1 MRSESGDSG
10 GFWYTQAGFIHVV
23 PKQDYAGAAFMGY
36 SDQLITVYHN
46 LATMLE
52 AGLPILRSLDRVA
65 EHAKGSLKRTL
76 MQVEHALSREGKTM
90 HEAMDAHP
98 KVFAEF
104 DRTVVKAADRSGNLE
119 ACFTMLSEWY
129 EFLRRMKR
137 IVLAGVMLPLLMLH
151 IAILLFYMA
160 TAFLDGSGYVAALID
175 VARAL
180 TVAIYGPCLTIWLIL
195 KFGNRV
201 PLLRDILDTL
211 AVRIP
216 VLGKGIKELCISRFA
231 KSFNM
236 LYKAGVPIS
245 ECFSL
250 APQAAG
256 NSYVSGL
263 FLGGRR
269 MIAQGKVPS
278 AGFSRGLPLE
288 YVDLWT
294 IGEETG
300 DLDKCVDKIAEI
312 SSDRAAL
319 YLGEVARWLPRI
331 FYFGYMMMMIRMI
344 FLLAQRYVEQLPGI

>member
-1 MRSESGDSG
+1 
-10 GFWYTQAGFIHVV
+10 
-23 PKQDYAGAAFMGY
+23 MGY
-36 SDQLITVYHN
+36 SDQLITVYYN
-46 LATMLE
+46 LATMLD

-65 EHAKGSLKRTL
+65 EQAKGSLKRTL
-76 MQVEHALSREGKTM
+76 LQVEHALSREGKTV

-104 DRTVVKAADRSGNLE
+104 DRTVVKAADQSGNLD
-119 ACFTMLSEWY
+119 ACFKMLSEWY

-137 IVLAGVMLPLLMLH
+137 IVLTGVVLPLIMLH
-151 IAILLFYMA
+151 FAFLLFYMVI
-160 TAFLDGSGYVAALID
+160 AFLDNGSYVAALIN
-175 VARAL
+175 VVRTL
-180 TVAIYGPCLTIWLIL
+180 TVAIYGPCLIIWLIL
-195 KFGNRV
+195 KYGKQV

-216 VLGKGIKELCISRFA
+216 VLGRGIKELCISRFA

-245 ECFSL
+245 ECFAL

-263 FLGGRR
+263 FFGGSK
-269 MIAQGKVPS
+269 MIAQGKMAS
-278 AGFSRGLPLE
+278 EGFRRGLPLE

-319 YLGEVARWLPRI
+319 YLGEVARWLPRLL
-331 FYFGYMMMMIRMI
+331 YFGYMMMMIRMI
-344 FLLAQRYVEQLPGI
+344 FLLAQRYAGQLTGF